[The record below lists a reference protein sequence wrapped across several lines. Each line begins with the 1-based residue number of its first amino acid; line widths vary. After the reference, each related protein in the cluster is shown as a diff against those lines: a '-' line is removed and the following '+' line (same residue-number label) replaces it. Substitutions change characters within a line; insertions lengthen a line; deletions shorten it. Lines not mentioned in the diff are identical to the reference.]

1 MLQNAA
7 KCLVF
12 NKDQLFL
19 WLVNTNC
26 GGKNL
31 LLAFQLHHADK
42 RQELKII
49 LTQAF
54 LSSVINALTS
64 GAKTLSVRSVLTLEM
79 QFVSYSH
86 RQML

>member
-1 MLQNAA
+1 MLQNASSLIRISCFCGSLIPTVVV
-7 KCLVF
+7 KICF
-12 NKDQLFL
+12 WLFRYITL
-19 WLVNTNC
+19 TK
-26 GGKNL
+26 GK
-31 LLAFQLHHADK
+31 K
-42 RQELKII
+42 LKII

-54 LSSVINALTS
+54 LSSVMNALTS

>member
-42 RQELKII
+42 RQE
-49 LTQAF
+49 AEDHF
-54 LSSVINALTS
+54 DPGFS
-64 GAKTLSVRSVLTLEM
+64 
-79 QFVSYSH
+79 
-86 RQML
+86 